1 VIRVSPGNGEKRETN
16 DYADY
21 TQCNEELSERVNFCS
36 NCGLDLRK
44 NPSVE
49 VNRRQVNPEVGPGT
63 YLVTGGWITILA
75 GVIAAIWLFSK
86 ANSGYGRVD
95 DGLVITGFVVIISAI
110 IYAWLYF
117 GLHKAIL
124 KITRIEQAL
133 GIAKYQ
139 EPGTGVVNTLKENA
153 SPIDGD
159 VTEEVVNDHEK

>member
-1 VIRVSPGNGEKRETN
+1 MLCTK
-16 DYADY
+16 
-21 TQCNEELSERVNFCS
+21 CNEELSEGVNFCS

-44 NPSVE
+44 DPPVE
-49 VNRRQVNPEVGPGT
+49 VNRREVNPEVGPGT
-63 YLVTGGWITILA
+63 YLVTGGWLIIAA

-86 ANSGYGRVD
+86 ANTGYRRAD
-95 DGLVITGFVVIISAI
+95 DGLLITGFVVLISAI

-139 EPGTGVVNTLKENA
+139 EPGTGVVNTVTENA
-153 SPIDGD
+153 PPIEGNE
-159 VTEEVVNDHEK
+159 TEEVVDDPEK